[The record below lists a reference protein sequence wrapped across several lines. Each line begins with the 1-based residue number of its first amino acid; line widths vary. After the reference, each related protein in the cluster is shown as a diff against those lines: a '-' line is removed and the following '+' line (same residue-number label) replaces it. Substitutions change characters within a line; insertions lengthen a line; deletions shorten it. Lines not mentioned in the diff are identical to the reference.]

1 MPRVYLSPS
10 LQNYNLFING
20 GSEEEYVNL
29 IADAMEPYLF
39 ASGIEFT
46 RNDPE
51 MPLSQVIADVN
62 TGDYDVFFSIH
73 TTTAPPFIA
82 GKLKGAEVLY
92 YSRNPYGNE
101 LAQAVV
107 KNIKNLYP
115 VSNKV
120 KAMPSATQ
128 KELMQTTPPAV
139 VVALGYNDNIED
151 AQWIKDNVRYLGREL
166 SRSLTDYF
174 DISFVEPEED

>member
-46 RNDPE
+46 RNEPE

-73 TTTAPPFIA
+73 TATAPPFLA
-82 GKLKGAEVLY
+82 GKLQGAEVLY
-92 YSRNPYGNE
+92 YSKNPYGNE
-101 LAQAVV
+101 LAQAIV

-115 VSNKV
+115 VSKKV
-120 KAMPSATQ
+120 KAIPSATQ

-139 VVALGYNDNIED
+139 VVALGYNDNIGD
-151 AQWIKDNVRYLGREL
+151 AQWIQDNVRYLGREL
-166 SRSLTDYF
+166 ARSLTDYF
-174 DISFVEPEED
+174 GISFVEPEED

>member
-29 IADAMEPYLF
+29 ITDAMEPYLF

-46 RNDPE
+46 RNEPE
-51 MPLSQVIADVN
+51 MPLSQVIVDVN

-73 TTTAPPFIA
+73 TTTAPPFLT
-82 GKLKGAEVLY
+82 GKLQGAKVLY
-92 YSRNPYGNE
+92 YSKNPYGNE
-101 LAQAVV
+101 LARAVV
-107 KNIKNLYP
+107 KNIKSLYP
-115 VSNKV
+115 VPKKV
-120 KAMPSATQ
+120 KVLPSATQ

-139 VVALGYNDNIED
+139 VVALGYNDNIDD

-166 SRSLTDYF
+166 SRSLAEYF
-174 DISFVEPEED
+174 GISFVEPEED